1 MKGHQFWFFPRLQ
14 PGHGL
19 PSLRRVAS
27 SNQTEKINMKLHYR
41 EFMDYMHHAIDTGAA
56 ILDDFMHAEHPELF
70 EDAQSSQG

>member
-1 MKGHQFWFFPRLQ
+1 
-14 PGHGL
+14 
-19 PSLRRVAS
+19 
-27 SNQTEKINMKLHYR
+27 MKLHYR